1 MGTSVASAAELAD
14 YERRFRRAGLPLFIE
29 DRSARED
36 IFNRAAPFLGIVFV
50 GEMLGAGQ
58 LDWPWW
64 QNLLAVAGGLAVLL
78 IGFGLLNLA
87 RGRSFRAIPDRLGYT
102 ELAGFVLL
110 PATLPLIFGGQL
122 GSAVGTIAA
131 NLGIL
136 LLVYAV
142 VGLGLLSLLR
152 WVMGRLLEQLASALS
167 LAAKAVPLLTIFVL
181 LTFVTQESWL
191 ILTRE
196 NLAIYAV
203 TIGLFFVLG
212 SVFLV
217 ARVPQEAR
225 RLGDEAGEG
234 TPPLKRSQLFN
245 VGLVMFVSQGVQV
258 IIVSLVVACLMVAF
272 GLLTVDASIQAGWV
286 EGPVNQLLGFNL
298 FGEHLEL
305 TEEMLRVAGG
315 LAAFSGFY
323 FAVAMLT
330 DSTYREEF
338 LTELSDEM
346 RENFRFRAEYLRLR
360 AEGEASD

>member
-1 MGTSVASAAELAD
+1 MGRMEAATQPTELAD
-14 YERRFRRAGLPLFIE
+14 YERRFRDAGLPLFIE

-36 IFNRAAPFLGIVFV
+36 IFNRAAPLLGIVFI

-64 QNLLAVAGGLAVLL
+64 QNLLAVAGGLGVLL
-78 IGFGLLNLA
+78 VGFGLLNLA

-102 ELAGFVLL
+102 ELAAFVLL
-110 PATLPLIFGGQL
+110 PATLPLIFGGQA
-122 GSAVGTIAA
+122 GSAVATIAA

-142 VGLGLLSLLR
+142 VGLGLVSLLG
-152 WVMGRLLEQLASALS
+152 WVLGRLVEQLASALS

-196 NLAIYAV
+196 NLAVYAV

-212 SVFLV
+212 SGFLV
-217 ARVPQEAR
+217 VRVPREAR
-225 RLGDEAGEG
+225 RLEDEAGEG
-234 TPPLKRSQLFN
+234 TPPLKRPQLFN

-258 IIVSLVVACLMVAF
+258 IIVSLVIAAFMVAF
-272 GLLTVDASIQAGWV
+272 GLLTVDASIQAEWTGQ
-286 EGPVNQLLGFNL
+286 PVNELFSFRL
-298 FGEHLEL
+298 FGERLEL

-338 LTELSDEM
+338 LTELTDEM
-346 RENFRFRAEYLRLR
+346 RQSFRARAEYLRLR
-360 AEGEASD
+360 AVTG

>member
-1 MGTSVASAAELAD
+1 MEAAGGTAELVE
-14 YERRFRRAGLPLFIE
+14 YERRFRQAGLPLFIE

-58 LDWPWW
+58 LDWSWW
-64 QNLLAVAGGLAVLL
+64 QNLLAVGGGLAVLL
-78 IGFGLLNLA
+78 VAFGLLNLA
-87 RGRSFRAIPDRLGYT
+87 RGRSFRAIPDRLGYA
-102 ELAGFVLL
+102 ELAGFVLI
-110 PATLPLIFGGQL
+110 PATLPLIFGGQA
-122 GSAVGTIAA
+122 GSALGTIAA
-131 NLGIL
+131 NLGFL

-152 WVMGRLLEQLASALS
+152 WVLGRLVEQLTSALS

-181 LTFVTQESWL
+181 LTFVTQELWL

-196 NLAIYAV
+196 NLAVYAV

-212 SVFLV
+212 SAFLV
-217 ARVPQEAR
+217 VRVPREARVLE
-225 RLGDEAGEG
+225 GEAGEG
-234 TPPLKRSQLFN
+234 TPPLKRPQLFN

-258 IIVSLVVACLMVAF
+258 IIVSLVVASFLVAF
-272 GLLTVDASIQAGWV
+272 GLLTVDASIQAEWAGK
-286 EGPVNQLLGFNL
+286 PVNQLLSFNL
-298 FGEHLEL
+298 FGERLEL

-338 LTELSDEM
+338 LTELTEEM
-346 RENFRFRAEYLRLR
+346 RQSFRARAEYLRLR
-360 AEGEASD
+360 GGAAASG

>member
-1 MGTSVASAAELAD
+1 MQELVE

-36 IFNRAAPFLGIVFV
+36 IFNRAAPLLGIVFL

-58 LDWPWW
+58 LDWSWW
-64 QNLLAVAGGLAVLL
+64 QNLLAVGGGLAVLL
-78 IGFGLLNLA
+78 VGFGLLNLA

-102 ELAGFVLL
+102 ELAGFVVL
-110 PATLPLIFGGQL
+110 PATLPLIFGGQG
-122 GSAVGTIAA
+122 GSALVTIGA
-131 NLGIL
+131 NLVIL

-152 WVMGRLLEQLASALS
+152 WVMARLVEQLASALS

-181 LTFVTQESWL
+181 LTFLTQESWL

-196 NLAIYAV
+196 SLAIYAV

-212 SVFLV
+212 SAFLV
-217 ARVPQEAR
+217 VRVPREAR
-225 RLGDEAGEG
+225 RLEDEAGEG

-258 IIVSLVVACLMVAF
+258 IIVSLVIAAIMVLF
-272 GLLTVDASIQAGWV
+272 GVLTVDASIQSEWAGQ
-286 EGPVNQLLGFNL
+286 PVNVLVGFNL
-298 FGEHLEL
+298 LGEHLEL
-305 TEEMLRVAGG
+305 SEEMLRVAGG

-323 FAVAMLT
+323 FAVSMLT

-338 LTELSDEM
+338 LTELTEEM
-346 RENFRFRAEYLRLR
+346 RQSFRARAEYLRLR
-360 AEGEASD
+360 DQSQAA

>member
-1 MGTSVASAAELAD
+1 MDQLAE
-14 YERRFRRAGLPLFIE
+14 YERRFRRAGLPMFIE

-36 IFNRAAPFLGIVFV
+36 IFNRAAPLLGIVFV

-58 LDWPWW
+58 LDWSWW

-78 IGFGLLNLA
+78 AGFGLLNVA

-110 PATLPLIFGGQL
+110 PATLPLIFGGQA
-122 GSAVGTIAA
+122 GSAAVTIAA
-131 NLGIL
+131 NLAIL

-152 WVMGRLLEQLASALS
+152 WVMGRLAEQLASAFS

-196 NLAIYAV
+196 NMAIYAL
-203 TIGLFFVLG
+203 TLGLFFVLG
-212 SVFLV
+212 SAFLV
-217 ARVPQEAR
+217 VRLPREAR
-225 RLGDEAGEG
+225 RLEAEAGEG

-258 IIVSLVVACLMVAF
+258 IVVGLVIGAFMVAF
-272 GLLTVDASIQAGWV
+272 GLLTVDASIQAEWAGQ
-286 EGPVNQLLGFNL
+286 PVDQLLGLNL
-298 FGEHLEL
+298 LGEHLEL
-305 TEEMLRVAGG
+305 TEQMLRVAGG

-338 LTELSDEM
+338 LDELTDEM
-346 RENFRFRAEYLRLR
+346 RQSFRARAEYLRLR
-360 AEGEASD
+360 SGAAPA

>member
-1 MGTSVASAAELAD
+1 MPAMDQLAE
-14 YERRFRRAGLPLFIE
+14 YERRFRRAGLPMFIE

-36 IFNRAAPFLGIVFV
+36 IFNRAAPLLAIVFV

-58 LDWPWW
+58 LDWSWW

-78 IGFGLLNLA
+78 ARFGLLNMA
-87 RGRSFRAIPDRLGYT
+87 RGRRFEAIPDRLGYT

-110 PATLPLIFGGQL
+110 PSTLPLIFGGQA
-122 GSAVGTIAA
+122 GSAAVTIAA

-142 VGLGLLSLLR
+142 IGLGVLSLLR
-152 WVMGRLLEQLASALS
+152 WVMSRFVEQLASALS
-167 LAAKAVPLLTIFVL
+167 LAAKAVPLLTIFIL

-196 NLAIYAV
+196 NLALYAV
-203 TIGLFFVLG
+203 TLGLFFVLG
-212 SVFLV
+212 SAFLAV
-217 ARVPQEAR
+217 RVPREAR
-225 RLGDEAGEG
+225 RLEAEAGEG
-234 TPPLKRSQLFN
+234 TPPLERGQLFN

-258 IIVSLVVACLMVAF
+258 IVVSLVIGAFMVTF
-272 GLLTVDASIQAGWV
+272 GLLTVDAAVQAEWSG
-286 EGPVNQLLGFNL
+286 EPVNELLGLRL

-305 TEEMLRVAGG
+305 TEQLLRVAGG

-338 LTELSDEM
+338 LDDLTDEM
-346 RENFRFRAEYLRLR
+346 RQSFRARSEYLRLR
-360 AEGEASD
+360 AGTGAA

>member
-1 MGTSVASAAELAD
+1 MDQLAE
-14 YERRFRRAGLPLFIE
+14 YEHRFRRAGLPLFIE

-36 IFNRAAPFLGIVFV
+36 IFNRAAPFLGIVFA

-58 LDWPWW
+58 LDWTWW

-78 IGFGLLNLA
+78 VGFGLLNLA

-110 PATLPLIFGGQL
+110 PATLPLIFGGQA
-122 GSAVGTIAA
+122 GSAAVTIAA
-131 NLGIL
+131 NLAIL
-136 LLVYAV
+136 VLVYAV

-152 WVMGRLLEQLASALS
+152 WVMGRLAEQLASALS

-196 NLAIYAV
+196 NLAIYGV

-212 SVFLV
+212 SAFLV
-217 ARVPQEAR
+217 VRVPQEAR
-225 RLGDEAGEG
+225 RLEEEAGEG

-258 IIVSLVVACLMVAF
+258 IIVSLVVAGFMVAF
-272 GLLTVDASIQAGWV
+272 GLLTVDAAIQSQWA
-286 EGPVNQLLGFNL
+286 EQPVNQLLGFRL

-338 LTELSDEM
+338 LTELTEEM
-346 RENFRFRAEYLRLR
+346 RQSFRARADYLRLR
-360 AEGEASD
+360 GQGQAA